1 MTSYGDMETQTNF
14 RLLFILRP
22 CVLRPL
28 VLYFDDVFEASGRE
42 LGAVVTGRVQLA
54 SHNSTTFQP
63 IMAPFGQGRVRAKSA
78 VVARGGEDKV
88 GKLYPASWSHL
99 SWIMQSE
106 NQAQGGNG

>member
-1 MTSYGDMETQTNF
+1 
-14 RLLFILRP
+14 
-22 CVLRPL
+22 